1 MDLQTAREYGLNR
14 NHFGLDKISLLP
26 HLKPKTL
33 EEWDALAKKYPL
45 EEAGHPAIA
54 LLIDRLYSKYPQEV
68 NTGSKSLFSTANKQ
82 GLKVYDTLEKLTPTP
97 GVLYGTRN
105 VSPIAVPSNSKELV
119 KSVGSNTIAL
129 SSDTHRSSIIV
140 KPSGDMHVFDS
151 RARPYTDPI
160 ASHSFMHGPLEKIA
174 GRPDSLSYC
183 NMPGAFQ
190 TRRGTCMLWSRL
202 RLLHPEKT
210 DEEFRQ
216 MVLATQKRTGLPEKF
231 VDDKRG
237 RGDENLDLIP
247 IAIFE
252 QLLAEGYPKVATIAE
267 RLEYRKGMGRTRRRK
282 MRKQTRRRKHKR
294 K

>member
-33 EEWDALAKKYPL
+33 EEWDALAKEYPL
-45 EEAGHPAIA
+45 GEAGHPAINQ
-54 LLIDRLYSKYPQEV
+54 LLDKLQLKYPEEI
-68 NTGSKSLFSTANKQ
+68 NFRSKSLFSTANKQ
-82 GLKVYDTLEKLTPTP
+82 GLKVYDTLEKMQTVP
-97 GVLYGTRN
+97 GVLYGTKKA
-105 VSPIAVPSNSKELV
+105 SPTAVPSNSKELV
-119 KSVGSNTIAL
+119 KSVGSNAIAL
-129 SSDTHRSSIIV
+129 SSNIHRSSIIV

-151 RARPYTDPI
+151 QGRPYTDPK
-160 ASHSFMHGPLEKIA
+160 AHHSFMHGPLEKIA
-174 GRPDSLSYC
+174 RRPDSLSYC
-183 NMPGAFQ
+183 NMPEAFQ
-190 TRRGTCMLWSRL
+190 GERGTCMLWSRL

-231 VDDKRG
+231 VDG
-237 RGDENLDLIP
+237 GDENLDLIP